1 MTGFLG
7 CAILYRK
14 RIYAALRISLQN
26 GFGNMHRIS
35 KMEQKKEERIKCP
48 KNNIR
53 RLMVAVLAFAG
64 TYFFPWMLQL
74 RDGKLGYTNSIVSV
88 GLFAL
93 LAMLLDKAF
102 QRGFDGKRSRWFLP
116 CAFGFLFVFCI
127 VSGAQ
132 LDLSG
137 SVPFANASMWI
148 AVLVLAVIV
157 AVMVR
162 YFWELLETKRLLRNS
177 AGTAG
182 EKSSIGSWLITAG
195 VILLCYIPVFLAVWP
210 GFFVY
215 DAQDELLQ
223 VITRNFSTHHPLLHV
238 LLMGGIVQLGYKVT
252 DSYNAGIALYTFLQ
266 MAFLAGIFA
275 WCVEKLKGRGMG
287 KCGRVLLTLYFGL
300 CPVLVMFSLCSAKDG
315 LFTGMLLIMVLLIQ
329 ELCRNSESFFK
340 NRFSMAVLAG
350 ASLGMMLLR
359 HNGFYAFLVFIPF
372 LIIYLKK
379 CWKKITL
386 YLFVIVLVY
395 GAMNSAMTWIFRA
408 DSSEN
413 QEILTVPIMQLA
425 RVYTYEK
432 DRISEEEKDV
442 LYQYLSEEALG
453 YYVPKVSDRV
463 KIRFNNEAFSEKKAA
478 FFALWAKWGLRY
490 PFTYLNAWFLTSY
503 GYWYPDTVID
513 VYRGNEVFTF
523 TYGDSSYFG
532 YEVEEPGHRESK
544 IPWLNELY
552 RKMSLEIAQQK
563 IPVVSMLFSPGFWFW
578 AVAFMLGFIWYTG
591 EYGRAVPFI
600 LPLLCWLTVILGPT
614 YLVRYV
620 VFLWVLLPVL
630 LWEFILSTGR
640 KTSGTEAKGG

>member
-1 MTGFLG
+1 
-7 CAILYRK
+7 
-14 RIYAALRISLQN
+14 
-26 GFGNMHRIS
+26 
-35 KMEQKKEERIKCP
+35 MEQKREERIKYP

-53 RLMVAVLAFAG
+53 RLMVVVLAFAG
-64 TYFFPWMLQL
+64 AYFFPWMLQF
-74 RDGKLGYTNSIVSV
+74 REGKLGYTNSMIAV
-88 GLFAL
+88 GLFVV
-93 LAMLLDKAF
+93 LAISLNKAF
-102 QRGFDGKRSRWFLP
+102 CHGFAGKNSRWFLP
-116 CAFGFLFVFCI
+116 AAVGVLFSFCM

-132 LDLSG
+132 LDSIG
-137 SVPFANASMWI
+137 SVPFSNAVMWI

-162 YFWELLETKRLLRNS
+162 YFWELLETNRMLQKPDR
-177 AGTAG
+177 TME
-182 EKSSIGSWLITAG
+182 EKGSMRSWLITTG

-215 DAQDELLQ
+215 DAQDELMQ

-238 LLMGGIVQLGYKVT
+238 LLMGGIVQFGYKVT
-252 DSYNAGIALYTFLQ
+252 DSYNVGIALYTFLQ
-266 MAFLAGIFA
+266 MTFLAGIFA
-275 WCVEKLKGRGMG
+275 WCVEKLKSRGVG
-287 KCGRVLLTLYFGL
+287 KYGKVLLTLYFGL

-329 ELCRNSESFFK
+329 ELCREPEKFLKS
-340 NRFSMAVLAG
+340 RFSMIVLAG
-350 ASLGMMLLR
+350 ASLGMLLLR
-359 HNGFYAFLVFIPF
+359 HNGFYAFLVFAPF
-372 LIIYLKK
+372 LIVYLKK
-379 CWKKITL
+379 CRKKIML
-386 YLFVIVLVY
+386 YLFAIVLVY
-395 GAMNSAMTWIFRA
+395 GVMNSAMTWIFHA

-413 QEILTVPIMQLA
+413 QEILTVPIMQLT

-432 DRISEEEKDV
+432 DRLSEEEKEI

-453 YYVPKVSDRV
+453 YYVPKVSDSV

-532 YEVEEPGHRESK
+532 YEVEEPGCRESK

-563 IPVVSMLFSPGFWFW
+563 IPVVSMLFSPGFLFW
-578 AVAFMLGFIWYTG
+578 TVAFMLGFICYTG
-591 EYGRAVPFI
+591 EYGRAVPFV
-600 LPLLCWLTVILGPT
+600 LPLLYWLTVILGPT

-640 KTSGTEAKGG
+640 KTPGAEENREK